1 MSDYL
6 AVGGVSAVLKSLL
19 TTALAAGGP
28 STILNGAAGITNVA
42 PDLIATGTDEAAQV
56 NVFLYY
62 ASINPALRNLDLP
75 SMNTNGGR
83 LSNPPLAIN
92 LHYLI
97 TAYGSNPFDS
107 EILLAWAMQ
116 VFH

>member
-62 ASINPALRNLDLP
+62 ASINPALHPRQLNPYRPPATIALRMRL
-75 SMNTNGGR
+75 NGNGPWSAHSSRHSASVAR
-83 LSNPPLAIN
+83 LR
-92 LHYLI
+92 
-97 TAYGSNPFDS
+97 GVS
-107 EILLAWAMQ
+107 E
-116 VFH
+116 